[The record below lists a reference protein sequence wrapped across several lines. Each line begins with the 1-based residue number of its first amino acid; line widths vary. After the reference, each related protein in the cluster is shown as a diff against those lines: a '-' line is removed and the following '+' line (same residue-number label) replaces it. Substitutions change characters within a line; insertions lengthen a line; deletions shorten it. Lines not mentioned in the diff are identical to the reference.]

1 MTIVFA
7 RNQYSLDSFLKK
19 GCKNVFH
26 EKKSC
31 KRIEG
36 RSFDGRVDLGEGKE
50 SKKKRK
56 KSRRREGVESVGIPL
71 KVVVKV
77 VRLVPE
83 EKTTRFGQRG
93 TTHRSGN
100 GGRRGRFVD
109 VEGKVSRYVN
119 RIKVDVENM
128 LGSQT
133 EPYTPSTYFIQFR
146 CGIFISYFHGPASIQ
161 LRRSFQPRKATLVRF
176 SFYVAQFARL
186 KLYIIRM
193 GIIGA
198 ASLKILLLNFRN
210 FNNEGCYI

>member
-1 MTIVFA
+1 MFST
-7 RNQYSLDSFLKK
+7 R
-19 GCKNVFH
+19 KNRANESKE
-26 EKKSC
+26 EKVSTEEW
-31 KRIEG
+31 I
-36 RSFDGRVDLGEGKE
+36 LGEEKNRR
-50 SKKKRK
+50 KKRK

-77 VRLVPE
+77 VRLVAE

-161 LRRSFQPRKATLVRF
+161 LRRSFDSHFT
-176 SFYVAQFARL
+176 S
-186 KLYIIRM
+186 
-193 GIIGA
+193 
-198 ASLKILLLNFRN
+198 RN
-210 FNNEGCYI
+210 LRV

>member
-1 MTIVFA
+1 MFST
-7 RNQYSLDSFLKK
+7 R
-19 GCKNVFH
+19 KNRAN
-26 EKKSC
+26 ESKEEISTEESILGE
-31 KRIEG
+31 RIE
-36 RSFDGRVDLGEGKE
+36 E
-50 SKKKRK
+50 KKRK

-77 VRLVPE
+77 VRLVAE

-161 LRRSFQPRKATLVRF
+161 LRCSFQPRKATLVRF

-210 FNNEGCYI
+210 FNNEGRYI

>member
-1 MTIVFA
+1 M
-7 RNQYSLDSFLKK
+7 
-19 GCKNVFH
+19 
-26 EKKSC
+26 
-31 KRIEG
+31 
-36 RSFDGRVDLGEGKE
+36 
-50 SKKKRK
+50 
-56 KSRRREGVESVGIPL
+56 GIPL

-77 VRLVPE
+77 VRLVAE

-146 CGIFISYFHGPASIQ
+146 CGIFISYFHGPASMLVPAKKGDARSILI
-161 LRRSFQPRKATLVRF
+161 LRRAICAFKIIYYTYGNNWSRFTENIITEFSKFQQRRVLYLKEYSRTRRNSMPKTITFWKTWRDNYPLQKYPDAFSRF
-176 SFYVAQFARL
+176 SIPIKNSFE
-186 KLYIIRM
+186 
-193 GIIGA
+193 
-198 ASLKILLLNFRN
+198 SS
-210 FNNEGCYI
+210 

>member
-1 MTIVFA
+1 MFST
-7 RNQYSLDSFLKK
+7 R
-19 GCKNVFH
+19 KNRANESKE
-26 EKKSC
+26 EKVSTEES
-31 KRIEG
+31 I
-36 RSFDGRVDLGEGKE
+36 LGEEKNRR
-50 SKKKRK
+50 KKRK

-77 VRLVPE
+77 VRLVAE

-133 EPYTPSTYFIQFR
+133 EPYTPTYFIQFR

-161 LRRSFQPRKATLVRF
+161 FRRSFQPRKATLVRF

>member
-1 MTIVFA
+1 M
-7 RNQYSLDSFLKK
+7 
-19 GCKNVFH
+19 
-26 EKKSC
+26 
-31 KRIEG
+31 
-36 RSFDGRVDLGEGKE
+36 
-50 SKKKRK
+50 
-56 KSRRREGVESVGIPL
+56 GIPL